1 MFHYFTPPAD
11 FSREKDAHVATLA
24 NDLPTVQ
31 ALLTDIGAVLQFPP
45 HAGKN
50 FDALWDCIRDL
61 RPARHKIILVHQDLP
76 RIPGDDLA
84 TYLEILR
91 DAVLYWRGHDDE
103 HRLEVWF
110 TEQDADRVKAILA
123 TAPPE

>member
-1 MFHYFTPPAD
+1 MFHYYTPPAD
-11 FSREKDAHVATLA
+11 FSLEKDAHVATLA
-24 NDLPTVQ
+24 SDLHSVPS
-31 ALLTDIGAVLQFPP
+31 LLTAIGAVLQFPP

-76 RIPGDDLA
+76 DIPEQDLA
-84 TYLEILR
+84 TYLELVR
-91 DAVLYWRGHDDE
+91 DAVLYWQGHDDE

-110 TEQDADRVKAILA
+110 PEKDAARIKAILA
-123 TAPPE
+123 ARTE